1 MVSGARIDGGGTT
14 QIVSAGLMKT
24 IQSIKEIVGN
34 HTDGDIYAALKETNM
49 DPNDAAQKLL
59 NQDPFHEVKRKKD
72 KKKENPGYR
81 SSAAAEPKRYLEH
94 GGQAVKLNT
103 YSDRNMRRLTHV
115 RNTSSGFSREFRV
128 VRDNRVNQNS
138 YQDSKPVQSS
148 TSISDPTVNNASVKS
163 TSAGVSMN
171 QKPHFGRQAFQVS
184 NGPTDLQSG
193 QSKDGIMSLPVKKG
207 LFGERQQTVPN
218 TALQVLSVKPNDSEI
233 PSTASLNNS
242 VVGVYSS
249 SSDPVHVP
257 SPDSRAASKIGAI
270 KREVGAVGAHRQ
282 NSDPSARFSS
292 SQTSS
297 FSTLHLGREG
307 PSSRESPRSFG
318 NVSKGDQSSQNVL
331 PESAAMTRSFP
342 NSQYTGRGHQLMGHQ
357 KAPQPNKEW
366 KPKSS
371 RKPTV
376 NDPGFIGMPTS
387 AAASPVDSSKD
398 VGSEAAQLEDKLSH
412 VNMSDNQ
419 NVIIAAHIRVSE
431 TDRCRLTFGSLG
443 ADFETTKS
451 GFQAVPSAEETNMEP
466 SGCLPAS
473 SAPESSTNDSAS
485 SRPQD
490 LIDDHVRNSG
500 SGSPASVSVPD
511 HQLLDKKEVS
521 NAQNLENYPDVG
533 LVQDSSASYV
543 PPDSQQQQDTSE
555 LPNFSAY
562 DAQTGY
568 DISYFGPTVDEHVQ
582 GQGLPSPQEVLN
594 SHAANSIPS
603 SSMAM
608 VQQQQPMAQMY
619 PQLHVSHFANLL
631 PYRQFLSPVYVP
643 PMAVPGY
650 SSNPAYPHPSNGS
663 SYVLMPGTS
672 SHLTAN
678 GLKYGIQQFKPVPAG
693 SPTGFGNFTSPTGYA
708 VNAPGVVGSA
718 TGLED
723 SSRLKYKD
731 GNLYAPNPQVE
742 TSEIWMNPRDLQ
754 SASYYNMPGQTP
766 HAAAY
771 LPSHTSHAS
780 YNAAAAV
787 AQSSHMQ
794 FPGLYHPPPQPAAIA
809 NPHHL
814 GPAMGGNVGVA
825 AAAPG
830 GQVGAYQHSQLS
842 HLNWTGNF

>member
-1 MVSGARIDGGGTT
+1 MVSGPRIDGGGTT
-14 QIVSAGLMKT
+14 QILSAGLRKT

-34 HTDGDIYAALKETNM
+34 HSDGDIYAVLKETNM

-72 KKKENPGYR
+72 KKKENPGHR
-81 SSAAAEPKRYLEH
+81 SSAAAEPKRYTEY
-94 GGQAVKLNT
+94 GGQAVKSNT
-103 YSDRNMRRLTHV
+103 YSDRNVRRLTHV

-148 TSISDPTVNNASVKS
+148 TSISDPTINNASVKS
-163 TSAGVSMN
+163 TSTGVSR
-171 QKPHFGRQAFQVS
+171 HAFQGS

-193 QSKDGIMSLPVKKG
+193 ESKDLSVPVTKD

-218 TALQVLSVKPNDSEI
+218 TAPQMLSVKPNDSEI
-233 PSTASLNNS
+233 PSTALLNNS

-297 FSTLHLGREG
+297 FSNLHLGREG
-307 PSSRESPRSFG
+307 SSSRESPRSFG
-318 NVSKGDQSSQNVL
+318 SVSKGDQSGQNAP

-342 NSQYTGRGHQLMGHQ
+342 NSQYTGRGHQLMGHP
-357 KAPQPNKEW
+357 KAAQPNKEW

-371 RKPTV
+371 QKPAV
-376 NDPGFIGMPTS
+376 NDPGIIGMPTS
-387 AAASPVDSSKD
+387 AAASPVDNSKD
-398 VGSEAAQLEDKLSH
+398 VGSEAAQLEDKLSC

-443 ADFETTKS
+443 ADFETRKS
-451 GFQAVPSAEETNMEP
+451 GFQAVPNGEETNMEP

-473 SAPESSTNDSAS
+473 SAPESSPNDSVS
-485 SRPQD
+485 SKPQD
-490 LIDDHVRNSG
+490 SIDDHVRNSG
-500 SGSPASVSVPD
+500 SGSPASVSLSD
-511 HQLLDKKEVS
+511 HQLLDKKEAS
-521 NAQNLENYPDVG
+521 NTQNLENYPGVG
-533 LVQDSSASYV
+533 LVQDNSASYV
-543 PPDSQQQQDTSE
+543 PPDSQQRQDTSE

-568 DISYFGPTVDEHVQ
+568 DISYFGPTVDEHIR
-582 GQGLPSPQEVLN
+582 GQGLPSPQEVLS
-594 SHAANSIPS
+594 SHAANGIPP

-608 VQQQQPMAQMY
+608 VQQQQQQQPMAQMY

-631 PYRQFLSPVYVP
+631 PYRQYLSPVYVP

-672 SHLTAN
+672 SHLTAS

-693 SPTGFGNFTSPTGYA
+693 SPTGFGNFTNPAGYA

-723 SSRLKYKD
+723 SSRLKFKD
-731 GNLYAPNPQVE
+731 GNVYLPNPQAE

-766 HAAAY
+766 HAAY
-771 LPSHTSHAS
+771 LPSHSSHAS

-814 GPAMGGNVGVA
+814 GAAMGGNVGVA

-830 GQVGAYQHSQLS
+830 GQVGAYQHSQLG
-842 HLNWTGNF
+842 HLSWTGNF